1 MGNREAPLV
10 GDSDEVSFT
19 DLFILEGGS
28 YVLRFCLG
36 PCRDNEYQITK
47 EILSDEF
54 IVRHVDLTL
63 VQEPDKAVSGKAFL
77 VQPIVRVRNAHFDFQ
92 NKLYLTT
99 EREYK
104 WSITA
109 SVSKKGITLFGRRSV
124 WPVDGLAYFTDLR
137 LDRLLVGESFRL
149 IFTSCHAET
158 NCSADGGYV
167 DDRMSLVVSE
177 EMRVSPSHASQ
188 LTIVQQPK
196 GTFAGTVLGSVCL
209 KAKGAIC
216 LFSDLRY
223 PPKVQV
229 SDSFGN
235 PVRTGSWF
243 ACARLIS
250 TTSASTDFEF
260 LGDVQ
265 VKAVDGIAT
274 FTNLQVVLQGQYL
287 INFTLFIGNDLVAS
301 NRVCQGQPTEIFSSV
316 VSDVFAVDVS
326 WASQIISVVNPFSE
340 QEKKNSV
347 QYINGIAIPG
357 YRLNFFLDV
366 ELFQPSSPVF
376 LQDVLSRQPVVR
388 FADPFGNTMLLAHC
402 ASIKDCSMMVGVRI
416 WNISEEDTRWPT
428 DKVFSMCS
436 SPPCLWL
443 PDPKYPRRNTQD
455 RDSLKVAPKD
465 GIATFTDLVLI
476 RMGWYTLQY
485 FSGTLTALSS
495 PFYVASS
502 PPVVIEAF
510 VSPR

>member
-1 MGNREAPLV
+1 
-10 GDSDEVSFT
+10 
-19 DLFILEGGS
+19 
-28 YVLRFCLG
+28 
-36 PCRDNEYQITK
+36 
-47 EILSDEF
+47 
-54 IVRHVDLTL
+54 
-63 VQEPDKAVSGKAFL
+63 
-77 VQPIVRVRNAHFDFQ
+77 
-92 NKLYLTT
+92 
-99 EREYK
+99 
-104 WSITA
+104 
-109 SVSKKGITLFGRRSV
+109 
-124 WPVDGLAYFTDLR
+124 
-137 LDRLLVGESFRL
+137 
-149 IFTSCHAET
+149 
-158 NCSADGGYV
+158 
-167 DDRMSLVVSE
+167 MSLVVSE

-243 ACARLIS
+243 ACARLIN

-287 INFTLFIGNDLVAS
+287 INFNLFIGNDLVAS

-402 ASIKDCSMMVGVRI
+402 ASITDCSMMVGVRI

-465 GIATFTDLVLI
+465 GIARFTDLVLI